1 VSVRA
6 VGAYMCIQKQE
17 KWRGEGLLLII
28 MFTLNMD
35 RHSPPATVL
44 MNFLKM
50 AGSLSPL
57 KLRVSPL
64 GEGERE

>member
-1 VSVRA
+1 MSVCISRES
-6 VGAYMCIQKQE
+6 GEDRKGLTFTIPLEAYVN
-17 KWRGEGLLLII
+17 G
-28 MFTLNMD
+28 
-35 RHSPPATVL
+35 HSPPATVL

-50 AGSLSPL
+50 TGSLSPL

>member
-1 VSVRA
+1 MYA
-6 VGAYMCIQKQE
+6 QVGRMERESYIHIE
-17 KWRGEGLLLII
+17 TR
-28 MFTLNMD
+28 TD

-57 KLRVSPL
+57 KVRVSPL

>member
-1 VSVRA
+1 
-6 VGAYMCIQKQE
+6 MCRSREERK
-17 KWRGEGLLLII
+17 GFNLLHIENI
-28 MFTLNMD
+28 D
-35 RHSPPATVL
+35 RHSLPATVL